1 MNRFLIAFAALFTFN
16 TCSAQ
21 LSSLSENFN
30 SSCPAAG
37 KPYSW
42 DVYNPINST
51 IPHGQWQCAASY
63 GRSGTTGI
71 SCTGLYGPAPLP
83 LTYHIDTSFLISPE
97 LDLHGY
103 TGNIYVNFDTKT
115 TNFNLGAKFEI
126 FVSGDSTMGYDTSS
140 SVTDTVYNRTSAT
153 LPIFSINDQTDW
165 VTHQVDITAYKHIV
179 PLHIG
184 FRYTSASGS
193 VGSRWYL
200 DNIETTTTPLGIDV
214 IYPSS
219 DKHSLQVKGSV
230 NSGTLT
236 LTMDV
241 LTSGNY
247 DISVFD
253 MTGRTI
259 YRQQVS
265 LQAGQSVKSFS
276 GFNISAGL
284 YLVKMGNETSFGTA
298 KVYAQ

>member
-16 TCSAQ
+16 TSSAQ

-247 DISVFD
+247 DISVLD

-276 GFNISAGL
+276 GFNIPAGL